1 MNNTQEQYQ
10 DDESDL
16 YDLLTA
22 LRGNKFLIIAITAI
36 FAIAGIAYAF
46 LAPQVWNAKAIVV
59 APYPPQLKHLQNRL
73 DQLNVLIESTKKNS
87 PISTNITINNP
98 SSTNNNPII
107 TNKQAEFLAAFSAD
121 RLFDNFIN
129 RFGLVSHKL
138 EFLKKTESIRQNEM
152 KKGGS
157 LQLPLEEMA
166 RNISVQEKK
175 NEELKTL
182 SFGGDKSQELGK
194 LLDGYINFI
203 QAKEVEA
210 KTLLLAEI
218 IADQIS
224 VLNLKYKVQEAA
236 AFKRLEEEITLTEFS
251 LRVCKAAGL
260 ENPVENLNSQSIFN
274 IDFGAK
280 ALNEKLK
287 ILKEIKNPE
296 IIDPEL
302 ANIHLQIESLQAF
315 PQEKVNFNSYYFL
328 QSPSEP
334 LSRDKP
340 KRFLLVALA
349 TLAGLL
355 TGVFVAWFRAKSLS
369 RDCKTD

>member
-73 DQLNVLIESTKKNS
+73 DQLNVLIESTKKNG

>member
-1 MNNTQEQYQ
+1 M
-10 DDESDL
+10 
-16 YDLLTA
+16 
-22 LRGNKFLIIAITAI
+22 
-36 FAIAGIAYAF
+36 
-46 LAPQVWNAKAIVV
+46 WC
-59 APYPPQLKHLQNRL
+59 APYPPQLRQLQSRL
-73 DQLNVLIESTKKNS
+73 DQLKVLIETTEKNN
-87 PISTNITINNP
+87 PISTNIIINNP
-98 SSTNNNPII
+98 SGNNNNPII
-107 TNKQAEFLAAFSAD
+107 TNKKAEFLAAFSAD

-138 EFLKKTESIRQNEM
+138 EFLEKTVSIRQNDM
-152 KKGGS
+152 KDGSS
-157 LQLPLEEMA
+157 LQHSLEEMA
-166 RNISVQEKK
+166 RNISVQQKK

-182 SFGGDKSQELGK
+182 SFGGDKTQELGK

-210 KTLLLAEI
+210 KKQLLAEI

-236 AFKRLEEEITLTEFS
+236 AFKRLEEEITRTEFS
-251 LRVCKAAGL
+251 LRVCNAAGL

-274 IDFGAK
+274 INFGAK

-315 PQEKVNFNSYYFL
+315 PKDKVDFTSYYFL

-334 LSRDKP
+334 LSRESP
-340 KRFLLVALA
+340 NGFSWLPWRLWQGCLQECLLRGSELN
-349 TLAGLL
+349 LL
-355 TGVFVAWFRAKSLS
+355 RGTAKLIEL
-369 RDCKTD
+369 